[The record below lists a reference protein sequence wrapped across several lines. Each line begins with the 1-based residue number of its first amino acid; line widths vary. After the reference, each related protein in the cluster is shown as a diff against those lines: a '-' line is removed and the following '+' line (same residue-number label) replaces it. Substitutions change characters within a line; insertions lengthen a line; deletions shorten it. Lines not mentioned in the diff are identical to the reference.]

1 MISGLFTPP
10 LANQEKASVLCL
22 SAQGV

>member
-10 LANQEKASVLCL
+10 LANQGKASVLCL